1 MSAPRSAVLEDT
13 RRAALD
19 YQSGQRQRRAR
30 ELQVGLREV
39 VEVEVTIAT
48 GPDELPWDEIAL
60 LCEQVREQPV
70 ARDVER
76 YAEEHI
82 GAALVDLAGQPP
94 RRHVE
99 LKERVARHEPHALE
113 LTHVP
118 GAHQDAP

>member
-1 MSAPRSAVLEDT
+1 MSAPRSAVGRLGATGSHGHRCADRRMMLVVHEREVLVAVLEDT

-82 GAALVDLAGQPP
+82 GA
-94 RRHVE
+94 
-99 LKERVARHEPHALE
+99 
-113 LTHVP
+113 
-118 GAHQDAP
+118 